1 MSGKLHQQIY
11 YNNNIYS
18 RNKYINIYVFIDW
31 DSVTVIRKRPADRA
45 KVTRSES
52 AVNSARRVSKQGV
65 GDRFIAATV
74 LLFKFKKEDENMNIY
89 DKIVFIIY

>member
-31 DSVTVIRKRPADRA
+31 DSVTVIRKRPTDRA

-52 AVNSARRVSKQGV
+52 AVNAARRVSKQGV
-65 GDRFIAATV
+65 GDKT
-74 LLFKFKKEDENMNIY
+74 LLQSMFFCSSLKKRIR
-89 DKIVFIIY
+89 I